1 MSRFLQNFVIFTFFS
16 WIFAAD
22 PKNSYV
28 DGVAVLVNGEPITL
42 FEIQKRAQAEKIS
55 QKDAREKLIS
65 DRLKDA
71 ETARL
76 GIKITDEIAQKYIES
91 IADQNGLSIS
101 QLFAQ
106 VRLQEGKNE
115 EEFVSVIKDQLKN
128 QQLIQYVLLQHNSP
142 TNAMEMKNY
151 YENHKDEFAIPKTV
165 ALRQFRSRD
174 RARLEK
180 NMQNP
185 DEIFPGVEQFRQD
198 LATDEMP
205 PQLLDIVIDT
215 PEKNFTKIIENG
227 DIFVTIFI
235 EKKLD
240 VRVLGFDE
248 AREMIAQK
256 IAKNRTSRVLDDYFQ
271 KIRAKADIKTIR

>member
-1 MSRFLQNFVIFTFFS
+1 MSRFLQNFVIFIFFS
-16 WIFAAD
+16 WIFAVD

-42 FEIQKRAQAEKIS
+42 FEIQKRAQTEKIS

-91 IADQNGLSIS
+91 IAEQNGVSIS

-142 TNAMEMKNY
+142 TNATEMKNY

-215 PEKNFTKIIENG
+215 PEKNFTKIVENG